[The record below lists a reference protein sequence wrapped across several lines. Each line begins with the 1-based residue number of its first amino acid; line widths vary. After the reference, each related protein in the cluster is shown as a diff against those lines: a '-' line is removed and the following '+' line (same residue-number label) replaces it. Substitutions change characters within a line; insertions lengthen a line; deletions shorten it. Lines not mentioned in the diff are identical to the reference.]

1 MEYYT
6 RLKHPP
12 NETPRVDT
20 CAYALVKVNL
30 KTFFLLLLLCFFL
43 VFLSVNWLK
52 KFRNSCGRM
61 CLQLQVFCNLIGYHY
76 LKQNNHIFLSSQ
88 NVCYSSICGQIQSI
102 LRN

>member
-12 NETPRVDT
+12 NETRRVDT

-30 KTFFLLLLLCFFL
+30 KAFFSVVIVVF
-43 VFLSVNWLK
+43 FLSVNWLK

-88 NVCYSSICGQIQSI
+88 NVYYSSICGQIQPI